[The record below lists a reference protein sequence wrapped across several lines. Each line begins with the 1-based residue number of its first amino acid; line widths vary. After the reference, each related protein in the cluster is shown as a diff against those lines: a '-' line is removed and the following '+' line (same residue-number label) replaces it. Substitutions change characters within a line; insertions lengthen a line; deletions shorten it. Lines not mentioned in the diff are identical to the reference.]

1 MSGNNLAQAI
11 KTLALEMGFVAV
23 GITRPDPPAHLDVYT
38 DWLKQGCHGEMEYL
52 AEPRRV
58 YLRSQPGELLPGCQ
72 SIIVLAAR
80 YAAPPSISHPP
91 PRSQREYPSPP
102 APLPK
107 GRSLTPYPS
116 PSGRG
121 EQTSSPTHLRGG
133 EGSNPNSQPLSQG
146 EYPSPPSPLPGGE
159 GRVPHPQPLSQGER
173 GEESPS
179 PLGRGA
185 RGEGSQGNEDVF
197 FGRVAAYA
205 WGEDYHN
212 ILRQRMESLMQRVQ
226 EIIGR
231 PIAYRCFTDNAP
243 ILERELA
250 QRAGLGWIGKNT
262 CLIHP
267 RLGSYLFLA
276 EIFTDLALPPD
287 PAFVP
292 DRCGT
297 CQRCLQACP
306 TQCILP
312 NRTIDARRCISYLT
326 IELKS
331 AIPPELRPLLE
342 DWVFGCDICQQVCP
356 WNRRVAESPSFPEF
370 QPRAEQV
377 WLSIPEIL
385 SLTREKFKQK
395 FHHTPLMRSKWRGLS
410 RNAAVVLGNLSRSRP
425 PLHPNILKFFVHAL
439 QDHPDSLVRQHLAWS
454 LAQLN
459 LAIARQALQE
469 HLQKESDPMVKAEIE
484 ALLG

>member
-91 PRSQREYPSPP
+91 PRSQR
-102 APLPK
+102 
-107 GRSLTPYPS
+107 
-116 PSGRG
+116 
-121 EQTSSPTHLRGG
+121 
-133 EGSNPNSQPLSQG
+133 

>member
-38 DWLKQGCHGEMEYL
+38 NWLKQGCHGEMEYL

-102 APLPK
+102 A
-107 GRSLTPYPS
+107 
-116 PSGRG
+116 
-121 EQTSSPTHLRGG
+121 
-133 EGSNPNSQPLSQG
+133 
-146 EYPSPPSPLPGGE
+146 PLPGGE

>member
-91 PRSQREYPSPP
+91 PRFQREYPSPP
-102 APLPK
+102 A
-107 GRSLTPYPS
+107 
-116 PSGRG
+116 
-121 EQTSSPTHLRGG
+121 
-133 EGSNPNSQPLSQG
+133 
-146 EYPSPPSPLPGGE
+146 PLPGGE

-356 WNRRVAESPSFPEF
+356 WNRRVAESP
-370 QPRAEQV
+370 
-377 WLSIPEIL
+377 
-385 SLTREKFKQK
+385 
-395 FHHTPLMRSKWRGLS
+395 
-410 RNAAVVLGNLSRSRP
+410 
-425 PLHPNILKFFVHAL
+425 
-439 QDHPDSLVRQHLAWS
+439 
-454 LAQLN
+454 
-459 LAIARQALQE
+459 
-469 HLQKESDPMVKAEIE
+469 
-484 ALLG
+484 

>member
-91 PRSQREYPSPP
+91 PRSQR
-102 APLPK
+102 
-107 GRSLTPYPS
+107 
-116 PSGRG
+116 
-121 EQTSSPTHLRGG
+121 
-133 EGSNPNSQPLSQG
+133 

-312 NRTIDARRCISYLT
+312 NRTLDARRCISYLT

-410 RNAAVVLGNLSRSRP
+410 RNAVVVLGNLSRSRP

>member
-1 MSGNNLAQAI
+1 MSENNLAQAI

-23 GITRPDPPAHLDVYT
+23 GITLPDPPTHLDIYA

-58 YLRSQPGELLPGCQ
+58 YLRSRPDELLPGCR

-80 YAAPPSISHPP
+80 YAAPPSI
-91 PRSQREYPSPP
+91 
-102 APLPK
+102 
-107 GRSLTPYPS
+107 
-116 PSGRG
+116 
-121 EQTSSPTHLRGG
+121 
-133 EGSNPNSQPLSQG
+133 
-146 EYPSPPSPLPGGE
+146 
-159 GRVPHPQPLSQGER
+159 PHPQPLGEHPHPLPLSHGQRGDDPHPLPLSQRER
-173 GEESPS
+173 GGNSPS

-185 RGEGSQGNEDVF
+185 RDERLHAAMDEGLHAARGEGLPGKRDNL

-205 WGEDYHN
+205 WGADYHH
-212 ILRQRMESLMQRVQ
+212 ILRQRMETLMQRIQ
-226 EIIGR
+226 KITGK
-231 PIAYRCFTDNAP
+231 PISYRCFTDSAP
-243 ILERELA
+243 ILEREFA

-267 RLGSYLFLA
+267 HLGSYLFLA
-276 EIFTDLALPPD
+276 EIVTDLDLPPD
-287 PAFVP
+287 LPFIP

-331 AIPPELRPLLE
+331 AIPPELRPLLA

-356 WNRRVAESPSFPEF
+356 WNRRVSETPSFAEF

-377 WLSIPEIL
+377 RLSAVQIL
-385 SLTREKFKQK
+385 SLSQAEFKQK
-395 FHHTPLMRSKWRGLS
+395 FHSTALLRPKWRGLS
-410 RNAAVVLGNLSRSRP
+410 RNAAVVLGNLSRARP
-425 PLHPNILKFFVHAL
+425 SLQPLILKFFVRAL

-459 LAIARQALQE
+459 LDTARQALQE
-469 HLQKESDPMVKAEIE
+469 HLQKESDPQVKAEIE
-484 ALLG
+484 TLLG

>member
-1 MSGNNLAQAI
+1 MSENNLAQAI

-23 GITRPDPPAHLDVYT
+23 GITLPDPPAHLDVYA
-38 DWLKQGCHGEMEYL
+38 DWLKQGCHGEMAYL

-58 YLRSQPGELLPGCQ
+58 YLRSRPEELLPGCR

-80 YAAPPSISHPP
+80 YAAPPSIPHPRFLGEHP
-91 PRSQREYPSPP
+91 HPLPLSQRE
-102 APLPK
+102 
-107 GRSLTPYPS
+107 
-116 PSGRG
+116 RG
-121 EQTSSPTHLRGG
+121 E
-133 EGSNPNSQPLSQG
+133 
-146 EYPSPPSPLPGGE
+146 
-159 GRVPHPQPLSQGER
+159 V
-173 GEESPS
+173 SPS

-185 RGEGSQGNEDVF
+185 RGEGLHAARGEGLHAAMDEGLLSDRDNL

-205 WGEDYHN
+205 WGADYHH
-212 ILRQRMESLMQRVQ
+212 ILRQRMETLMQRIQ
-226 EIIGR
+226 KITGK
-231 PIAYRCFTDNAP
+231 PISYRCFADSAP
-243 ILERELA
+243 ILEREFA

-267 RLGSYLFLA
+267 HLGSYLFLA
-276 EIFTDLALPPD
+276 EIFTDLDLPPD
-287 PAFVP
+287 PLFIP

-331 AIPPELRPLLE
+331 AIPPELRPLLA

-356 WNRRVAESPSFPEF
+356 WNRRVSETPSFAEF

-377 WLSIPEIL
+377 RLSAVQIL
-385 SLTREKFKQK
+385 SLSQAEFKRK
-395 FHHTPLMRSKWRGLS
+395 FHSTALLRPKWRGLS
-410 RNAAVVLGNLSRSRP
+410 RNAAVVLGNLSRARP
-425 PLHPNILKFFVHAL
+425 SLQPLILKFFVRAL

-459 LAIARQALQE
+459 LDTARQALQE
-469 HLQKESDPMVKAEIE
+469 HLQKESDPQVKAEIE
-484 ALLG
+484 TLLG